1 MQQEI
6 QLGFY
11 LRGYCLTIKYHSL
24 SLRSQRRKLYVFYIG
39 TFFHNFLFLN
49 DQRSWYL
56 LRQIKFQSLWKL
68 ADTDDDMV
76 MADNL
81 SSSIQ
86 DEVADNDEKNDHDK
100 RGNAMQFLA
109 GLSG

>member
-1 MQQEI
+1 
-6 QLGFY
+6 
-11 LRGYCLTIKYHSL
+11 
-24 SLRSQRRKLYVFYIG
+24 
-39 TFFHNFLFLN
+39 
-49 DQRSWYL
+49 
-56 LRQIKFQSLWKL
+56 
-68 ADTDDDMV
+68 MV

-109 GLSG
+109 GLSGEW